1 MKKKGIMKVIDKWL
15 TPLGLRW
22 WEVNVVWMDKT
33 QEILDTFDVSSDGNI
48 VAAKVSADWKYGV
61 ARVYI
66 NLPAFKEIKR
76 WRVERI
82 IVHELVH
89 ILVNEM
95 REDGL
100 EHEERVV
107 TGLTKAFIWTKQS

>member
-1 MKKKGIMKVIDKWL
+1 L

-22 WEVNVVWMDKT
+22 WEINVVWMDEV
-33 QEILDTFDVSSDGNI
+33 QEILDTFGAASDGRI
-48 VAAKVSADWKYGV
+48 VASKVDVNWMYGV
-61 ARVYI
+61 AHVYI
-66 NLPAFKEIKR
+66 NVPAFKGLKK
-76 WRVERI
+76 WKVERI
-82 IVHELVH
+82 VVHELVH

-107 TGLTKAFIWTKQS
+107 TGLTKAFIWTMRKAK